1 MRLRGQQIKEIL
13 HDDAKGYPRKCEQS
27 KEQTFQDVQPGAIA
41 HDAPERLPRFH
52 ARTSSNK
59 PTWSKWEK
67 RDWGSAARASRVP
80 YSRMRPSSRI
90 RMSSARWMVARRG
103 AITMPVRLMGMLL
116 PAPPMRRSGAESR
129 RDHAPSKVTNPG

>member
-52 ARTSSNK
+52 ARTSSK
-59 PTWSKWEK
+59 PPWSKWEK

-80 YSRMRPSSRI
+80 YSHMRPSSRI
-90 RMSSARWMVARRG
+90 RMSSARWMVARPF
-103 AITMPVRLMGMLL
+103 AITSPVRFRRMLL
-116 PAPPMRRSGAESR
+116 TAPPVGRLLAG
-129 RDHAPSKVTNPG
+129 DTP